1 MLNKMVFQEM
11 LPSMLSPLSIVGAV
25 FYILVYVLIEKM
37 ANTTGADK
45 GEPQGERDAGAGPV
59 IRGYRYGQGVDE
71 NQFIEAYLK
80 LEQLKERMFMLVHA
94 IIHSAVAI
102 GVISETYHTD
112 DVHPRSS
119 YFVTLHPFLFWY
131 FVVSMFYWK
140 DIIFVDETSS
150 VSFSVIWRR
159 LLLKRYMMYQYLVQ
173 RVTIMM
179 LSSDADAYLH
189 MSIGCVILSQELS
202 SACLSAVIIE
212 QLVRKA
218 KPVSN
223 AANIPV
229 KPLQVAVK
237 RRRQLSARKRLSK
250 KLCKNRYLAK
260 CWTYLSYCCKYSISC
275 LKYMVSRCNSV
286 IAIFKSIVS
295 CCLHLCPCYIVFAG
309 MALISFS
316 VRIVLV
322 SMLYVFY
329 GTQIGIT
336 KYELVQNITPSE
348 VVAVGIYTALQILWL
363 VDALVIIVRYGDMKD
378 QMKQD

>member
-1 MLNKMVFQEM
+1 M
-11 LPSMLSPLSIVGAV
+11 
-25 FYILVYVLIEKM
+25 
-37 ANTTGADK
+37 
-45 GEPQGERDAGAGPV
+45 
-59 IRGYRYGQGVDE
+59 
-71 NQFIEAYLK
+71 
-80 LEQLKERMFMLVHA
+80 
-94 IIHSAVAI
+94 
-102 GVISETYHTD
+102 
-112 DVHPRSS
+112 
-119 YFVTLHPFLFWY
+119 
-131 FVVSMFYWK
+131 
-140 DIIFVDETSS
+140 
-150 VSFSVIWRR
+150 VSF
-159 LLLKRYMMYQYLVQ
+159 
-173 RVTIMM
+173 
-179 LSSDADAYLH
+179 
-189 MSIGCVILSQELS
+189 ILQ
-202 SACLSAVIIE
+202 
-212 QLVRKA
+212 
-218 KPVSN
+218 
-223 AANIPV
+223 
-229 KPLQVAVK
+229 
-237 RRRQLSARKRLSK
+237 
-250 KLCKNRYLAK
+250 LCKNRYLAK